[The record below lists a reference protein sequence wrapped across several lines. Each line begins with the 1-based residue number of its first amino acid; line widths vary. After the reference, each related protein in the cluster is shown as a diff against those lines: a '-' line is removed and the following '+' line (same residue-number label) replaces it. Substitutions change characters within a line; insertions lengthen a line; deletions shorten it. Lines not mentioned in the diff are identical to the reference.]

1 MTRKKCPLRR
11 SNLSCRVP
19 VVLFAL
25 ILLAA
30 PLYAQFGV
38 HKPIRTKAGQILG
51 VAGSDKQISIF
62 KGIPFAA
69 PPIGGLRWKAPQ
81 PASPWKG
88 VLHADHFSK
97 NCMQKPVHEFL
108 PWTKEFMLVN
118 DVSEDCLYL
127 NIWTPAKTSED
138 HLPVY
143 VYVYGGAF
151 TSGAG
156 DVSIY
161 DGENLAKKGIIVVN
175 FNYRVGVFG
184 FLAHPELTAESP
196 HHSSGDYAFLD
207 QIAALQ
213 WVKGNIAAFG
223 GDPDRV
229 TVGGQSAGAI
239 SVGLLLVSPLAKG
252 LFRGAITE
260 SGSGVSGFPTPSL
273 ADAEKQGVEYAK
285 SMGAK
290 SIADLRA
297 LPAEKLLNS
306 PTPQFPIAVDDWF
319 LTGGIMQIY
328 AEGKQNDVPTIDG
341 WNADENTAPP
351 LSAEDFRKQVPGR
364 YGPMAEEF
372 LKLYPADTD
381 QQAQVAQKQSARD
394 RARVS
399 AYLWAQGRGETAKT
413 PAYLYFF
420 TRAIPWPQHPEYG
433 AFHSADLPYFFDN
446 LNRLDRPYEQVDH
459 EIAHEMSSYLANF
472 VKTGN
477 PNSDRLPGWAEFQP
491 SSKPIMELGE
501 SPGPIPTAEPAKADF
516 WTRYFASAEGKRAP
530 FF

>member
-1 MTRKKCPLRR
+1 MNRKRDLAFFF
-11 SNLSCRVP
+11 LSFTSVFIIFSTLP
-19 VVLFAL
+19 LFAQL
-25 ILLAA
+25 GI
-30 PLYAQFGV
+30 
-38 HKPIRTKAGQILG
+38 HKAIRTKLG
-51 VAGSDKQISIF
+51 AVEGVTNADKSVSIF

-69 PPIGGLRWKAPQ
+69 PPVGALRWKEPQ
-81 PASPWKG
+81 SASHWKG

-108 PWTKEFMLVN
+108 PWTREFMLVN

-143 VYVYGGAF
+143 VYIYGGAF

-161 DGENLAKKGIIVVN
+161 DGENLAKKGIVVVN

-184 FLAHPELTAESP
+184 FLAHPELTAESA

-207 QIAALQ
+207 QLAALR
-213 WVKGNIAAFG
+213 WVKENIAAFG

-229 TVGGQSAGAI
+229 TIGGQSAGAI
-239 SVGLLLVSPLAKG
+239 SVSLLLVSPLAKG

-260 SGSGVSGFPTPSL
+260 SGSGMSGFPTPSL
-273 ADAEKQGVEYAK
+273 AEAEKQGVEYAK

-290 SIADLRA
+290 SIAELRA
-297 LPAEKLLNS
+297 MPAEKLLNS
-306 PTPQFPIAVDDWF
+306 LSPRLPIAVDEWF
-319 LTGGIMQIY
+319 LTGGVMQTY
-328 AEGKQNDVPTIDG
+328 EEGKQNDVPTIDG
-341 WNADENTAPP
+341 WNADENTATP
-351 LSAEDFRKQVPGR
+351 LKAADFRKQAQQR
-364 YGPMAEEF
+364 YGPMTEEF
-372 LKLYPADTD
+372 LKLYPAETD
-381 QQAQVAQKQSARD
+381 EQARIAQKQLARD

-399 AYLWAQGRGETAKT
+399 EYLWAQARSTTAKT

-459 EIAHEMSSYLANF
+459 EIAHEMSSYLTNF

-477 PNSDRLPGWAEFQP
+477 PNSDRLPGWAAFQP

-501 SPGPIPTAEPAKADF
+501 SPGPIAIAPPAKADF
-516 WTRYFASAEGKRAP
+516 WMRYFASPEGQRAP